1 MIQPPGHIPGFHLPG
16 TLIPMG
22 AIMEQRA
29 AEDEAEAEAEMRQR
43 AEQARERE
51 YAALILRVAG
61 TRR

>member
-29 AEDEAEAEAEMRQR
+29 AEDEAEMRQR

>member
-22 AIMEQRA
+22 AIAEQGA
-29 AEDEAEAEAEMRQR
+29 SEAEAEMRRR
-43 AEQARERE
+43 AEQARKRE